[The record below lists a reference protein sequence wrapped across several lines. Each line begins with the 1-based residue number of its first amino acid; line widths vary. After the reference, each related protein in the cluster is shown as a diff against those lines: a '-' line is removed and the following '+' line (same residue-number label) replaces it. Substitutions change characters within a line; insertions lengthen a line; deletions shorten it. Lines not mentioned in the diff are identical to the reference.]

1 MKALPQYRAPPS
13 GMEEEN
19 MTDEI
24 KGRAAEAVLLSRT
37 ASAFM
42 SRTTG
47 KPIRVKVKWLDN
59 NHDLGYTDGNTRT
72 IHVAWDFK
80 PYTKVM
86 TDEEKRMFR
95 FGVFAHELLHQALT
109 NFAVFYAKL
118 EEFDRFEA
126 SIYSENFNCIEDPS
140 IEYQADSVIGGY
152 LLKALRFSIR
162 VIYMGSPEITD
173 SPTAYAQFLNALIQF
188 GDLGVVK
195 GKFTFPEAEEAFKK
209 AAPIYNKCI
218 ECTDSKKRTDYAL
231 EVMEIARPLWERD
244 LEDEKERQ
252 KLMDE
257 LKKALQQAMDPSS
270 TGEDQDDQERSED
283 SEGESEPSRPK
294 TGAQKRRESLVKK
307 LLQEA
312 SENGGND
319 DTSDD
324 ANSNGQ
330 NASAT
335 SDKEEAKPGSSSSA
349 NGDREKAGSS
359 DADSSKSSS
368 SSESSSKKDKGGEA
382 PESYSNDGKVG
393 GDGNGDAPDAGS
405 LTLSKEEVEKLL
417 SDDNSENYTLSKE
430 EKEQLDNALDNASKQ
445 IEKEERK
452 NYEDQ
457 PQDFDVHGAGLE
469 NAATCSNLKAES
481 REDLVPLYNSIVNAN
496 RGKIK
501 HLVRSL
507 EQCFAADQEE
517 VRRATTGAYDILRG
531 SVGTSAKI
539 FNKRKDPG
547 SKRDCEVFLLV
558 DQSGSMYGSKI
569 SRARE
574 TAIIFAE
581 ALMQMGIPHYVMG
594 FTADEGPTDALHLHY
609 VTWNSTK
616 QQLTSL
622 AGMRAIADNFDS
634 YSIRYAGETLEKR
647 AAKNKLLVI
656 ISDGAPAARAYRSY
670 NEGLELTTRAIAAV
684 QKKASVLGIA
694 IGQCEADVLQK
705 MYGRNFIH
713 TEEEGLSNLL
723 IKRLG
728 KIVEKEFK

>member
-1 MKALPQYRAPPS
+1 MKTLPQDRAPLS

-19 MTDEI
+19 MTNEI
-24 KGRAAEAVLLSRT
+24 KGRAAEAALLSRT

-42 SRTTG
+42 SRTTE
-47 KPIRVKVKWLDN
+47 KPIHVKVKWIDN
-59 NHDLGYTDGNTRT
+59 DRDLGYTDGNTRT

-80 PYTKVM
+80 PYTKGM

-109 NFAVFYAKL
+109 NFVVFYAKL

-126 SIYSENFNCIEDPS
+126 SVYSENFNCIEDPS

-152 LLKALRFSIR
+152 LLKALRYSIR
-162 VIYMGSPEITD
+162 VIYMRSPEITD

-188 GDLGVVK
+188 GDLGIVK
-195 GKFTFPEAEEAFKK
+195 GKFTFPEAEKSFKK
-209 AAPIYNKCI
+209 AAPIYNECI
-218 ECTDSKKRTDYAL
+218 ECTDAKKRTEYAL

-244 LEDEKERQ
+244 LEEEKERQ
-252 KLMDE
+252 KLMEE

-270 TGEDQDDQERSED
+270 TGEQDQDDQEGSED
-283 SEGESEPSRPK
+283 SEGKSSSESSRPK
-294 TGAQKRRESLVKK
+294 TAAQKRRESLVKK

-319 DTSDD
+319 DSSND
-324 ANSNGQ
+324 AKPNGQ
-330 NASAT
+330 NTPAT
-335 SDKEEAKPGSSSSA
+335 SD
-349 NGDREKAGSS
+349 NS
-359 DADSSKSSS
+359 DTDSSKFSS
-368 SSESSSKKDKGGEA
+368 SSESSSEKDISGKA

-393 GDGNGDAPDAGS
+393 GDGNGDVPDAES
-405 LTLSKEEVEKLL
+405 LTLSEEEVENLL
-417 SDDNSENYTLSKE
+417 SDDSSEDYTISKE
-430 EKEQLDNALDNASKQ
+430 EKEQRDNALDNVSKQ
-445 IEKEERK
+445 IKKEERK
-452 NYEDQ
+452 NSEDK
-457 PQDFDVHGAGLE
+457 PQDLDVHGAGLE
-469 NAATCSNLKAES
+469 NEATCSNLKAEN

-616 QQLTSL
+616 QQHTSL

-647 AAKNKLLVI
+647 AARNKLLVV

-670 NEGLELTTRAIAAV
+670 NEGIELTTRAIAAV

-694 IGQCEADVLQK
+694 IGDCEADVLQK

-728 KIVEKEFK
+728 KIVEKEFR